1 MPARIFDRGDF
12 FPAVHGH
19 ARGLDPTLDPT
30 LDEGKITVAMAR
42 LDEIRNQ
49 LFPAEQ
55 ARIVKRLVEKVPVFK
70 TAV

>member
-19 ARGLDPTLDPT
+19 VRRLDPTP
-30 LDEGKITVAMAR
+30 DEGKITLAMTC

>member
-1 MPARIFDRGDF
+1 M
-12 FPAVHGH
+12 
-19 ARGLDPTLDPT
+19 T
-30 LDEGKITVAMAR
+30 R

>member
-19 ARGLDPTLDPT
+19 ASRLDPT
-30 LDEGKITVAMAR
+30 LDEGKITVAMTR

-70 TAV
+70 AAV

>member
-19 ARGLDPTLDPT
+19 DRRLDPT
-30 LDEGKITVAMAR
+30 LDEGEITLAMTC